1 MIKITPKQMNILS
14 VFLEKGPLRV
24 SEVREEIIKTG
35 REISKVTVSRTLSAM
50 AREGIL
56 QVSGSGRSTIY
67 DISALGRIFSEIDA
81 KKYYAFE
88 PDKRYGMS
96 RYNFNLLPAMPS
108 DIFTQS
114 ELKTL
119 DDATSEYKRRSNN
132 LPPAIQKKEL
142 ERLVIELS
150 WKSSKIEGN
159 TYTLLDTEKLI
170 LENKEAPGHDKKE
183 AQMIL
188 NHKNAFNFILKNA
201 SQFKTITRKNIQEL
215 HSVIVESLNVNL
227 GFRQKPV
234 GVLGSKY
241 RPLDNMYQI
250 TEAVDTLSAA
260 VSRMTTSYAKAI
272 MAVLGI
278 SYIQPF
284 EDGNKRT
291 SRLMANALLLAHN
304 CAPLSYRSIDEN
316 EYREAVL
323 IFYELNSIIPF
334 KRIFIDQYLFAAL
347 NYTLSAESTQIR

>member
-1 MIKITPKQMNILS
+1 MQLK
-14 VFLEKGPLRV
+14 EK
-24 SEVREEIIKTG
+24 
-35 REISKVTVSRTLSAM
+35 
-50 AREGIL
+50 
-56 QVSGSGRSTIY
+56 
-67 DISALGRIFSEIDA
+67 
-81 KKYYAFE
+81 
-88 PDKRYGMS
+88 
-96 RYNFNLLPAMPS
+96 
-108 DIFTQS
+108 
-114 ELKTL
+114 
-119 DDATSEYKRRSNN
+119 
-132 LPPAIQKKEL
+132 
-142 ERLVIELS
+142 
-150 WKSSKIEGN
+150 
-159 TYTLLDTEKLI
+159 
-170 LENKEAPGHDKKE
+170 
-183 AQMIL
+183 QMIL

-291 SRLMANALLLAHN
+291 SRLMANALLLSHGL
-304 CAPLSYRSIDEN
+304 APLSYRSIDEN
-316 EYREAVL
+316 EYREAKFL
-323 IFYELNSIIPF
+323 HARPSIDDIVNF
-334 KRIFIDQYLFAAL
+334 WMHDHITQTKSQRDK
-347 NYTLSAESTQIR
+347 SATMNDL